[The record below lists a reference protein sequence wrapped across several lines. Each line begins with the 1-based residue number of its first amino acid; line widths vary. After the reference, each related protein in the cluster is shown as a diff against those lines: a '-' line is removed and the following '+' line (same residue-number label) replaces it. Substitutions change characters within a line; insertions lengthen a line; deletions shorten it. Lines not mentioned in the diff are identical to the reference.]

1 MFNREKRKRM
11 ELLQDFRPTSK
22 IQLKQFCQW
31 FYGGD
36 IKKAQELYE
45 YYAKDI
51 ELPDFDPVPPSWQQ
65 QVKDNANGF
74 MSWLKEN
81 QGTLT
86 QWYDFVRQIIANK
99 GVLPNIAETA
109 EEVAAPLED
118 INQ

>member
-1 MFNREKRKRM
+1 M

-22 IQLKQFCQW
+22 VQLKQFCQW
-31 FYGGD
+31 YYRGD

-51 ELPDFDPVPPSWQQ
+51 ELPDFDPIPPSWQQ
-65 QVKDNANGF
+65 QLKDNANGL
-74 MSWLKEN
+74 MSWIKEN

-86 QWYDFVRQIIANK
+86 QGYEYIRQIIANK
-99 GVLPNIAETA
+99 SVLPKIAEEA
-109 EEVAAPLED
+109 EEAAAPLED